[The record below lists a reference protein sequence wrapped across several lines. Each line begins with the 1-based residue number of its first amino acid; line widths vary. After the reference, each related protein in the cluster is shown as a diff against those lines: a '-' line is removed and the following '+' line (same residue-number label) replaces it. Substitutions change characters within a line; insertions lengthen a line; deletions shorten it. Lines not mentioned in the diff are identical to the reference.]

1 MKGFEADAAACAAG
15 PVGVAGVIVFGTGG
29 NGQDFGKICK

>member
-15 PVGVAGVIVFGTGG
+15 VGVAGVIVFGTGG